1 MDQGD
6 TIKSSVT
13 NLNETI
19 QLAVIGAGSW
29 VKNIHLPVIEE
40 LQRTHNVV
48 VRGIWNRTREKAES
62 LQKSFNIDRVYNTLD
77 ELIQDR
83 DIDGICVVV
92 SKEITFSIIEQIRKK
107 KIPIL
112 CEKPP
117 GKTGE
122 EAETLA
128 HTVTVPNI
136 VAFNR
141 RYAPLVNTCKR
152 KIDDLETLHYV
163 ECGFYR
169 RQRND
174 KHFITE
180 TGIHAINLFE
190 YLFGPISDIN
200 VVCSHPWD
208 RIIPNKVVE
217 LAFESGLKG
226 MIKFFPFA
234 GISAEWY
241 EIYAENQ
248 HIHMSLAQ
256 PFTDTQGSELRIYSN
271 TTTNCF
277 ESEKILYDPKH
288 SEFKKAGFI
297 DEYEEFIDIISS
309 RKNKPLSS
317 FQNSYHSMLVC
328 EKIEQS

>member
-1 MDQGD
+1 MDQGG
-6 TIKSSVT
+6 TINSPVT
-13 NLNETI
+13 DLNERI
-19 QLAVIGAGSW
+19 QLAVIGAGTW
-29 VKNIHLPVIEE
+29 VTNIHLPVIKE
-40 LQRTHNVV
+40 LQRTHDVI
-48 VRGIWNRTREKAES
+48 VRGIWNRTREKAEA
-62 LQKSFNIDRVYNTLD
+62 LQKSFNIERVYNTLD
-77 ELIQDR
+77 ELVEDG

-92 SKEITFSIIEQIRKK
+92 SKEITFSIIEQIRRK

-128 HTVTVPNI
+128 RTVTVPNI

-141 RYAPLVNTCKR
+141 RYAPLVKTCKS

-174 KHFITE
+174 KNFITE

-190 YLFGPISDIN
+190 YLFGPISDIK

-208 RIIPNKVVE
+208 RTIPNKVVE
-217 LAFESGLKG
+217 LFFESGLKG
-226 MIKFFPFA
+226 VIKFFPFA
-234 GISAEWY
+234 GISVEWY
-241 EIYAENQ
+241 DIYAKNQ
-248 HIHMSLAQ
+248 LIHMSLAQ
-256 PFTDTQGSELRIYSN
+256 PFTDTQESELHIYKN
-271 TTTNCF
+271 TTNNCF
-277 ESEKILYDPKH
+277 ESEKILDDPKH

-297 DEYEEFIDIISS
+297 DEFEEFIDIISS
-309 RKNKPLSS
+309 RKNKSLSN
-317 FQNSYHSMLVC
+317 FQNAYHSMQVC
-328 EKIEQS
+328 EKIEH